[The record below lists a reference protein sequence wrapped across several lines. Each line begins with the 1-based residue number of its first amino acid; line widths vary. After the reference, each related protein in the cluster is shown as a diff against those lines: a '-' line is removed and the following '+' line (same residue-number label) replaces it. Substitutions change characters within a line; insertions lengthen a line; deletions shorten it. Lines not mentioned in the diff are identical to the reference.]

1 MVKLLNE
8 IWKCNVC
15 GNLVEVLFVGGKSLV
30 CCGEDMVLLEGNTVD
45 ASVEKHVP
53 VVTATEGGIHVAVG
67 SVPHPMLEAHY
78 ITLIEVLT
86 KTGLVLRQDLKP
98 GDAPEASFT
107 VNIDDVEVVREYCNL
122 HGLWVAK

>member
-1 MVKLLNE
+1 MVKQVNE
-8 IWKCNVC
+8 IFKCNVC
-15 GNLVEVLFVGGKSLV
+15 GNLVEVLFVGGKALV
-30 CCGEDMVLLEGNTVD
+30 CCGEDMVLLVGNTVD

-53 VVTATEGGIHVAVG
+53 VVTAIDGGIHVVVG